1 MATKDFSKE
10 FENGGILE
18 YDRGKFDDY
27 CVYKILGNSKE
38 ALNDIDYF
46 NELSGLSE
54 EYGEEKIY
62 SDFVKVYDNTHKDIE
77 EETIILIEE
86 ISHEYKKPVD
96 AAILYTTLYMTMIA
110 EENKAFTKLGKRIKR
125 LGVYTLLIEKKPL
138 KYSTNFMR
146 GKRWREID
154 KLCKERGF

>member
-1 MATKDFSKE
+1 
-10 FENGGILE
+10 
-18 YDRGKFDDY
+18 
-27 CVYKILGNSKE
+27 
-38 ALNDIDYF
+38 
-46 NELSGLSE
+46 
-54 EYGEEKIY
+54 
-62 SDFVKVYDNTHKDIE
+62 
-77 EETIILIEE
+77 
-86 ISHEYKKPVD
+86 
-96 AAILYTTLYMTMIA
+96 MIA